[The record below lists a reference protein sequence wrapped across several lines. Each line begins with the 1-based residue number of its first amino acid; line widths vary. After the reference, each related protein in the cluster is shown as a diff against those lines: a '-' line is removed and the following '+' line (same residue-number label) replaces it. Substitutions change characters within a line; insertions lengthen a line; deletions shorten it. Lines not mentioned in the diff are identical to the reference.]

1 MSHDKSQKT
10 HLLAQIHLLLSASA
24 QYKRVRYNL
33 KLPSCVW
40 FRPETKAIMWLAT
53 LLTPV
58 VAGRKYIPLQ
68 SLVPVTTFRCHFFV
82 SHPAYPSFWG
92 LEATELGQT
101 VYLTSP
107 INRQARRLRSPTLL
121 LGPRKSVLLLS
132 GHTLYLWSGF
142 EAGSSVTSPPAYKCL
157 KLRVL
162 RELIKFNSLPFILHQ
177 A

>member
-92 LEATELGQT
+92 WRQLSWVRPFTWHPPST
-101 VYLTSP
+101 VRPEDS
-107 INRQARRLRSPTLL
+107 A
-121 LGPRKSVLLLS
+121 PRP
-132 GHTLYLWSGF
+132 F
-142 EAGSSVTSPPAYKCL
+142 CL
-157 KLRVL
+157 AQENQSYYFPDIPCICDLVSKQDHR
-162 RELIKFNSLPFILHQ
+162 
-177 A
+177 